1 LRGGAEVARWAHN
14 PKARGSNPLP
24 ATNQRLSHK
33 IAFFY
38 MTHKAGY
45 ITIIGSPNVGK
56 STLMNVMIGEKLSII
71 THKAQTTRHRIMGI
85 FSGEDFQMIYSDTPG
100 IMKPHYLLHKAML
113 SAVHSSIADA
123 DIILLVI
130 EIGENFQHEEI
141 LRQLKEINTHVIVL
155 INKID
160 LADQSKVEAEIDKWK
175 NILQKADIIA
185 ISALHCFNTALV
197 FDTILKQLPE
207 SPPFYPKDELTDRS
221 QRFFISEIIREKI
234 LLNFSKEIPYS
245 VEVVVDSFTEE
256 EKIVKILAYLFV
268 SRESQKAIILGHQ
281 GKAIKKLGTEAR
293 KDIEEFLDKHV
304 FLELHVKV
312 SKEWRNDERSLRRF
326 GYSIEKE

>member
-1 LRGGAEVARWAHN
+1 
-14 PKARGSNPLP
+14 
-24 ATNQRLSHK
+24 
-33 IAFFY
+33 
-38 MTHKAGY
+38 MTHKAGFV
-45 ITIIGSPNVGK
+45 TIIGSPNVGK
-56 STLMNVMIGEKLSII
+56 STLMNVMVGEKLSII

-85 FSGEDFQMIYSDTPG
+85 FSGEDFQVIYSDTPG
-100 IMKPHYLLHKAML
+100 ILKPHYLLHKAML
-113 SAVHSSIADA
+113 SSIYASIADA
-123 DIILLVI
+123 DVILLVT

-141 LRQLKEINTHVIVL
+141 LKQLRESGSPVILL

-160 LADQSKVEAEIDKWK
+160 LADQAKVEAEIERWRM
-175 NILQKADIIA
+175 ILNNADIIA

-197 FDTILKQLPE
+197 FDTILNRLPE

-221 QRFFISEIIREKI
+221 QRFFVSEIIREKI

-245 VEVVVDSFTEE
+245 VEVVVDTFREE
-256 EKIVKILAYLFV
+256 EKIVRILAYLYV

-293 KDIEEFLDKHV
+293 KDLEEFLDKHV

-326 GYSIEKE
+326 GYSINEQ